1 MNVGQLIGLRS
12 SVYSVRDDETV
23 HEAAQYLRQKEVRAC
38 GVMNAAGNLV
48 GVISQADICDKVAAD
63 NKCPAWIRVGEVMS
77 KGLVTVKPEAA
88 IDEAARLMDQHGFFH
103 LLVVDE
109 GGKFHGM
116 ISATDLL
123 KVIALDEKARADL
136 LESYIYPQR

>member
-1 MNVGQLIGLRS
+1 MNVGKLIGLRS
-12 SVYSVRDDETV
+12 SVYSMRDDGTV

-38 GVMNAAGNLV
+38 GVVDAAGKLV

-63 NKCPAWIRVGEVMS
+63 NKCPAWIRVSEIMS
-77 KGLVTVKPEAA
+77 RDLVTVKPEAA

-103 LLVVDE
+103 LLVVDDA
-109 GGKFHGM
+109 GRFHGM

-136 LESYIYPQR
+136 LEQYVYPQR

>member
-1 MNVGQLIGLRS
+1 MNVGQLIGVRS
-12 SVYSVRDDETV
+12 SVYSVRDDSTV

-38 GVMNAAGNLV
+38 GVLSASGKLV

-63 NKCPAWIRVGEVMS
+63 NKCPAWIRVSEVMS
-77 KGLVTVKPEAA
+77 SNLVTVKPDAA

-103 LLVVDE
+103 LLVVDDS
-109 GGKFHGM
+109 GKFHGM

-136 LESYIYPQR
+136 LEQYIYPQR